1 MIITRTPYRISF
13 VGGGT
18 DLRNYYKNSQ
28 GKVLSTTI
36 DKYIYVVIKRQVGIV
51 EYKYRINYS
60 TVEICNKINEIK
72 HPIVREA
79 LKYKCSDS
87 VFSVAEDTA
96 NYYRNTNVK
105 QGKFEFNN

>member
-28 GKVLSTTI
+28 GKVISTTI

-51 EYKYRINYS
+51 EYKYRIY
-60 TVEICNKINEIK
+60 
-72 HPIVREA
+72 EA
-79 LKYKCSDS
+79 L
-87 VFSVAEDTA
+87 
-96 NYYRNTNVK
+96 RNQNHMDKTTIIK
-105 QGKFEFNN
+105 